1 MIQARAAGNMTGVFH
16 CLDPMPPS
24 DIPPMPDLF
33 DTANAAASTPAPV
46 RVPENASHRGADIAS
61 DADHDRGLRLLHTA
75 DWQIGKA
82 YNSFPAEDA
91 VMLAE
96 ARFHVVERIAQQAQ
110 TDGID
115 AVLVAGDVFDAQG
128 LSDRT
133 IHRLFHSLAG
143 FTGPWL
149 MLPGNHDAALTESVW
164 TRARRLGCVPEN
176 VHLCLAPR
184 VHLFEALCLAILPAP
199 LTQRH
204 THHDLTEWFAQAE
217 TPSGWWRIGLAH
229 GSVRGILADDID
241 SSNPIAPNRTDQAG
255 LDYLALGDWHGT
267 RRIDA
272 RTWYSGTPETDRFR
286 ANESGQILQVTWE
299 PSAVS
304 TPTSAILASRSTSTA
319 ADGGSPQDVITD
331 VGRRPPPTV
340 TPLATTQYRWRT
352 YAAVL
357 EVESDAEALLQ
368 DIARLRSQDVVQ
380 YKIEGVADLAGQQR
394 VQHALDR
401 AQGRARSVS
410 ADMRGLRLQPT
421 ADDIAALHADGY
433 LGEVIATLQEVQQD
447 ADRDKAE
454 CAHDAL
460 ILLAGMLQPDPG
472 SEGQAVTVDAV
483 AVSTAEAR
491 Q

>member
-1 MIQARAAGNMTGVFH
+1 
-16 CLDPMPPS
+16 MPPS
-24 DIPPMPDLF
+24 DTPQMPDLF
-33 DTANAAASTPAPV
+33 DTAVVASSTLPPLSGTEVLPQNSDSLGSAAAY
-46 RVPENASHRGADIAS
+46 
-61 DADHDRGLRLLHTA
+61 DRGLRLLHTA
-75 DWQIGKA
+75 DWQIGKPYHA
-82 YNSFPAEDA
+82 FPAEDA

-96 ARFHVVERIAQQAQ
+96 ARFHVVERIAEQAQ
-110 TDGID
+110 ADGID

-149 MLPGNHDAALTESVW
+149 LLPGNHDAALTESIW
-164 TRARRLGCVPEN
+164 ARAQRLGCVPDN

-184 VHLFEALCLAILPAP
+184 VHLFEALRLAILPAP

-217 TPSGWWRIGLAH
+217 TPPGWWRIGLAH
-229 GSVRGILADDID
+229 GSVQGILADDID
-241 SSNPIAPNRTDQAG
+241 SSNPIAPNRADQAG

-299 PSAVS
+299 SAAESAVS
-304 TPTSAILASRSTSTA
+304 TTRSPSIAGTSEDTLQ
-319 ADGGSPQDVITD
+319 ADTD
-331 VGRRPPPTV
+331 TGHGRRAPPTV
-340 TPLATTQYRWRT
+340 TALTTTRYRWRT

-357 EVESDAEALLQ
+357 QVESDAAALLH
-368 DIARLRSQDVVQ
+368 DIAGLTSQDVVQ
-380 YKIEGVADLAGQQR
+380 YKVEGVADLAGQQR
-394 VQHALDR
+394 LQQALDR

-433 LGEVIATLQEVQQD
+433 LGDVIATLQEAQQD

-460 ILLAGMLQPDPG
+460 ILLAGLLQPNPG
-472 SEGQAVTVDAV
+472 NATTADAAIVTTVATTEGRA
-483 AVSTAEAR
+483 
-491 Q
+491 